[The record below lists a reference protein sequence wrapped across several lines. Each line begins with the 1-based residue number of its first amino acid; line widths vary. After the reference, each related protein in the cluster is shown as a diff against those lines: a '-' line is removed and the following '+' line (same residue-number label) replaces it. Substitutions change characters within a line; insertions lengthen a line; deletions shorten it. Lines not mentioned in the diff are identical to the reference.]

1 MPSLSFD
8 RAAAIYDRTR
18 ELPAGIAERIR
29 QTVLQLAPPGPPIL
43 EVGVGTGRIAA
54 PLLRSG
60 APLVGVDLSLGM
72 MQRLRAKHGAAPLA
86 QADASRLPFPD
97 ATYGAVLTVH
107 VLHLVGPWREA
118 LREFRR
124 ILRPG
129 GVYLN
134 SHNYRRA
141 DSPNRRLR
149 DRWRALV
156 EARGRTW
163 RRPGIQD
170 REELIAELRVMGAH
184 VEDTNVAEW
193 TGSVT
198 PRQELSDIAAR
209 THSDTWQVPDDVL
222 AETVAE
228 LTTWAMTEYDDLDA
242 PIAVERRFGFD
253 VVRFSA

>member
-1 MPSLSFD
+1 MSSLSFD
-8 RAAAIYDRTR
+8 RAAPIYDSTH
-18 ELPAGIAERIR
+18 ELPAEISERAT
-29 QTVLQLAPPGPPIL
+29 QTILGLAPSGLPIL
-43 EVGVGTGRIAA
+43 EAGVGTGRIAV
-54 PLLRSG
+54 PLMRSG
-60 APLVGVDLSLGM
+60 APLVGVDLSLDM
-72 MQRLRAKHGAAPLA
+72 MQRLRAKHGAASLA

-97 ATYGAVLTVH
+97 ATIGAVLTVH

-124 ILRPG
+124 VLWPG

-134 SHNYRRA
+134 SHNYRHA

-149 DRWRALV
+149 DRWHALV
-156 EARGRTW
+156 EARGWTW

-170 REELIAELRVMGAH
+170 REELIEELRAMGAQ
-184 VEDTNVAEW
+184 VEEVTIAEW

-209 THSDTWQVPDDVL
+209 THSDTWQIPDDAL

-228 LTTWAMTEYDDLDA
+228 LTAWAATQYDDLDA
-242 PIAVERRFGFD
+242 PIAVKRRVGFD
-253 VVRFSA
+253 VIHF